1 MNSNFQNLPP
11 ELQER
16 INNIVNQAAAQP
28 AQPAQQTPVPPAPP
42 EKAAAPVVR
51 PPSLMDHVIA
61 LRQEVAELRQQ
72 VNAVG
77 QVSEAVGNAVGS
89 MYAMFQE
96 QTQPSSFSSNFQA
109 PQSQVEDEG
118 YDQPFRIQTP
128 SGFRK
133 YLCSGLYL
141 PSVTTVLSATES
153 EKSKASLRTW
163 QKNNP
168 GALEEASTRGSAIH
182 KCCEDHTVVYLLIA
196 LMSINLLEWHS
207 NAVGLMRY
215 WSERPLHLIGITSE

>member
-28 AQPAQQTPVPPAPP
+28 AQQVQQTPAPTSPP
-42 EKAAAPVVR
+42 EQPAPVVR

-61 LRQEVAELRQQ
+61 LRQEVAELRKQ

-77 QVSEAVGNAVGS
+77 QVSEAVGNAVGQ

-109 PQSQVEDEG
+109 PQPQVEDEG
-118 YDQPFRIQTP
+118 Y
-128 SGFRK
+128 
-133 YLCSGLYL
+133 
-141 PSVTTVLSATES
+141 
-153 EKSKASLRTW
+153 
-163 QKNNP
+163 
-168 GALEEASTRGSAIH
+168 
-182 KCCEDHTVVYLLIA
+182 
-196 LMSINLLEWHS
+196 
-207 NAVGLMRY
+207 
-215 WSERPLHLIGITSE
+215 